1 MSTEEEHS
9 EEEELNQDEANSEEN
24 EELSVEL
31 IEVGDNGV
39 PGGGDDNIV

>member
-24 EELSVEL
+24 RGAICWS
-31 IEVGDNGV
+31 
-39 PGGGDDNIV
+39 